1 MYFINIFI
9 NNKIIN
15 TYLYYIYRVSSISV
29 TMLNSNISR
38 TRRPISVII
47 FLLLTSVNGKMFPI
61 WRPEVSHNG
70 GPGYMGYANVPILPR
85 PEGADP
91 EIIIPP
97 TYQISIILINAI
109 AKFYPHGGRYK
120 KISVTQKFNLFLC

>member
-1 MYFINIFI
+1 M
-9 NNKIIN
+9 
-15 TYLYYIYRVSSISV
+15 YRVSSISV

-61 WRPEVSHNG
+61 WGPEVSHNG
-70 GPGYMGYANVPILPR
+70 GPGYMGYANVPILLR
-85 PEGADP
+85 SEGADT
-91 EIIIPP
+91 EIILHP

-109 AKFYPHGGRYK
+109 AKFYPHGGRCK